1 MLLYL
6 VKHLLRTT
14 AFHEGLGL
22 ITSSSPITPSL
33 HRLKP
38 SIFKIFKPLA
48 LFLYAI

>member
-1 MLLYL
+1 MLFHL

-14 AFHEGLGL
+14 AFHEGIGL
-22 ITSSSPITPSL
+22 FTASSPIVPSL

-48 LFLYAI
+48 SFTYAI